1 MPPKRHLG
9 DMFYVT
15 LNLSSHTLYEIGE
28 DLMHTHDYLSIHNY
42 VLCNLRRF
50 PSFYGG
56 RPSLE
61 APTKNFAG
69 HIQLQYTTHFFL

>member
-28 DLMHTHDYLSIHNY
+28 DLMHTHDYLSIHIHFD
-42 VLCNLRRF
+42 V
-50 PSFYGG
+50 FY
-56 RPSLE
+56 PFSL
-61 APTKNFAG
+61 NFCPHG
-69 HIQLQYTTHFFL
+69 ER